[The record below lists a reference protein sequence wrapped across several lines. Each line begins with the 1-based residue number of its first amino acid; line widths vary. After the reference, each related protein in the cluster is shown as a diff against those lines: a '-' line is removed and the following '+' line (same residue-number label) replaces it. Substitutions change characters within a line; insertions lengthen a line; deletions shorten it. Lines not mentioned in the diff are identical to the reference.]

1 MANLSPNLGQQ
12 LANLGQL
19 QDEHSYTEDY
29 HRSLLILAL
38 AFIVFGIPG
47 MAVSIASITLNNSW
61 WESLL
66 FFLISLPFFG
76 GGLWL
81 YQKARHDKK
90 LRFLVYE
97 DGLVSHTHNRTD
109 VVRWDEV
116 ETLWLNYEKNT
127 SRSSHGVVD
136 VSYSFYKIACEC
148 MTSQGSALKFKHRGG
163 DVERFGELI
172 ERINGEIVTQR
183 KVPEYKAML
192 ARGAGVEFGDL
203 TVTPTGFA
211 TRKKTI
217 AWEEIETVYFTLQS
231 LSINQKGRWGGKSW
245 QSFPLKK
252 LPNAFAIPM
261 IIAPYVEVNGGD

>member
-1 MANLSPNLGQQ
+1 
-12 LANLGQL
+12 
-19 QDEHSYTEDY
+19 
-29 HRSLLILAL
+29 
-38 AFIVFGIPG
+38 
-47 MAVSIASITLNNSW
+47 
-61 WESLL
+61 
-66 FFLISLPFFG
+66 
-76 GGLWL
+76 
-81 YQKARHDKK
+81 
-90 LRFLVYE
+90 VYE